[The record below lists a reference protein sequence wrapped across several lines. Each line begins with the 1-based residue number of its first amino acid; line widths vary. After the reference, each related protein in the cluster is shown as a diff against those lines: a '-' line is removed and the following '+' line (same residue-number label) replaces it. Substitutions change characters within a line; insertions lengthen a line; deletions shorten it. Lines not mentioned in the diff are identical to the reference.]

1 MITQSRYITSDP
13 EILGGTP
20 AFAGTRVPFSYLME
34 YLERGSTTQQF
45 VTDYPSVTLEL
56 AGKAL
61 EEASAV
67 VEDFVHAHT
76 A

>member
-1 MITQSRYITSDP
+1 MLTESHYITSDP

-20 AFAGTRVPFSYLME
+20 VFVGTRVPFSYLME
-34 YLERGSTTQQF
+34 YLERGSTIEQF
-45 VTDYPSVTLEL
+45 VAHYPSVTL
-56 AGKAL
+56 AQAAKAL
-61 EEASAV
+61 EEASEV